1 MKLFLSHII
10 LICILTQITARA
22 ELVGYWKLDGDF
34 TDSSGN
40 GNDGELFG
48 GSSYS
53 DSVPDTL
60 GNGQSVSFDGTV
72 GTYGSINH
80 GEGGIAI
87 TTVPSYTVSM
97 WVQADGTIDNADDRI
112 FSEAIST
119 DNNPLFNMGTKDN
132 GADGTVDLYVRN
144 GAATGHQYSNGEAFD
159 GTWHHVAWVDN
170 EGILDLYID
179 GVFDKQFD
187 HSAIGAFTP
196 DTTTIGGILRGSDC
210 CNFTGNIDDLAI
222 WDEALSEDDIAAL
235 ASGAMT
241 PGGPSEDDD
250 EDGLPDAW
258 EEKLV
263 DNLEDLNGLGAGPGP
278 GAGTGDFDGD

>member
-48 GSSYS
+48 GATYS

-97 WVQADGTIDNADDRI
+97 WVA
-112 FSEAIST
+112 
-119 DNNPLFNMGTKDN
+119 LF
-132 GADGTVDLYVRN
+132 
-144 GAATGHQYSNGEAFD
+144 
-159 GTWHHVAWVDN
+159 
-170 EGILDLYID
+170 
-179 GVFDKQFD
+179 
-187 HSAIGAFTP
+187 P
-196 DTTTIGGILRGSDC
+196 C
-210 CNFTGNIDDLAI
+210 
-222 WDEALSEDDIAAL
+222 
-235 ASGAMT
+235 
-241 PGGPSEDDD
+241 
-250 EDGLPDAW
+250 DAR
-258 EEKLV
+258 
-263 DNLEDLNGLGAGPGP
+263 
-278 GAGTGDFDGD
+278 

>member
-1 MKLFLSHII
+1 MVSTTH
-10 LICILTQITARA
+10 A
-22 ELVGYWKLDGDF
+22 ELVGYWKFDGDF

-60 GNGQSVSFDGTV
+60 GNGQSVAFDGTV

-119 DNNPLFNMGTKDN
+119 DNNPLFN
-132 GADGTVDLYVRN
+132 
-144 GAATGHQYSNGEAFD
+144 
-159 GTWHHVAWVDN
+159 
-170 EGILDLYID
+170 
-179 GVFDKQFD
+179 
-187 HSAIGAFTP
+187 
-196 DTTTIGGILRGSDC
+196 
-210 CNFTGNIDDLAI
+210 
-222 WDEALSEDDIAAL
+222 LSLIHI
-235 ASGAMT
+235 
-241 PGGPSEDDD
+241 
-250 EDGLPDAW
+250 
-258 EEKLV
+258 
-263 DNLEDLNGLGAGPGP
+263 
-278 GAGTGDFDGD
+278 